1 MRKAWAASLAIIVAS
16 VSVITT
22 VGVPSASADTITAN
36 HAQRIV
42 SAYKGTWTSPP
53 TDSNFGNTT
62 NAPLLGNGDV
72 GAVMVGNMDAMTI
85 VLSKNEFFSVAERQL
100 KSMVR
105 LGIAVSG
112 MTGSSYLTEQKLA
125 SAQVDGTFALSG
137 NTINTSSWVQA
148 TDTTNNLFMT
158 KFTYTG
164 SGSKNATISLAPA
177 NQNTFTS
184 SIGSSGDILYRDVR
198 ADSADTVNGITTIKA
213 RIATRVIG
221 TTGTISNNQLQFTLT
236 PGSTYTLV
244 TSIMSNKDSAN
255 YQALA
260 LSNISSKTQADI
272 DSLKAAHQSWWD
284 AFYTKSFV
292 EIPNKTIEKSFYGS
306 LYLLGSSSRTG
317 EAPPGLWGAWIARN
331 SDWGGDYHLNYN
343 TEAPFYFAMPTNH
356 IELAGAYDKP
366 VLDWIPKAQ
375 TAAASA
381 GFTGVYYPVGI
392 GPFTMDTDGNYHNQ
406 KTNAV
411 FGATVMLDHYYAT
424 ADAAYAN
431 SIYAYLKEAAKFWQN
446 YLTWDGSRYVI
457 TNDAQHEG
465 DVYPQTNGVMSLGL
479 VRYVLQG
486 CIDISTA
493 LGQDTTL
500 RSTWQN
506 ILNNLSAFP
515 TQTRNSQTVF
525 RYTEVGRDW
534 STDNA
539 IGIQH
544 IYPGRQIGLSS
555 SASLIQTAKN
565 MIGQMSRWTDG
576 NGTNTFYPAAARVG
590 YDPATILSQLSSFVS
605 SASYAN
611 MHIKTSGGGIENFN
625 VVPATLAEMML
636 QSFQNKIRV
645 FANWPTGTDAKYGD
659 LRADGAFLISS
670 SRKNNQV
677 EYVRLISE
685 KGKTATV
692 ANPWSGQTVR
702 VYRNG
707 VDSGTM
713 SGTDL
718 TIPTSANET
727 VHLALDGTSYATI
740 LSNMNQALGQT
751 FIETV
756 TASST
761 NSPSGE
767 EKEKAFDGSPT
778 TKWLI
783 FTNAGWIQYHYTSA
797 KVINKYEIT
806 SANDVPARD
815 PKNWTLKGS
824 NDGTNWTTLDT
835 RTNEA
840 FANRLQVKAY
850 TFANNTAYANYRL
863 DVSANNG
870 DANLQI
876 AEIAFYEGAT
886 TPSNVAL
893 NKTVTASD
901 EINATESAAKAI
913 DGGTTTKWT
922 SQPLNLV
929 PGDKWLKVDLGTS
942 YAIHRWVVKHAGSNG
957 EAASYNTKDFKLQKS
972 SDGTNWTDVDAV
984 TGNTAATTDRTV
996 ASFSSRYV
1004 RLYITTT
1011 VQSDAGYAQTPGDR
1025 SNARIYEFE
1034 VYGN

>member
-1 MRKAWAASLAIIVAS
+1 MRKLGAACLALIVAG
-16 VSVITT
+16 VSVVST
-22 VGVPSASADTITAN
+22 VGVPTASADTITTNQA
-36 HAQRIV
+36 ARIV
-42 SAYKGTWTSPP
+42 SAYKGSWTTPP
-53 TDSNFGNTT
+53 TDTNFGNTT
-62 NAPLLGNGDV
+62 NAPLLGNGDI
-72 GAVMVGNMDAMTI
+72 GAVLVGNIDAMTV
-85 VLSKNEFFSVAERQL
+85 VLGKNEFFSVAERQL
-100 KSMVR
+100 KSMAR
-105 LGIAVSG
+105 LGISASG
-112 MTGSSYLTEQKLA
+112 MTGASYLTEQKLA
-125 SAQVDGTFALSG
+125 SAQVDGTFSLSG
-137 NTINTSSWVQA
+137 NTINTTSWAQA
-148 TDTTNNLFMT
+148 TDTTNNLLLT

-164 SGSKNATISLAPA
+164 TGSKTVTVSLDPA

-184 SIGSSGDILYRDVR
+184 TIGSSGDILYRDVR
-198 ADSADTVNGITTIKA
+198 ADNADTVNGITTIKA
-213 RIATRVIG
+213 RVATRIIG
-221 TTGTISNNQLQFTLT
+221 TTGTISSNQLQFTLT
-236 PGSTYTLV
+236 PGNTYTLA

-260 LSNISSKTQADI
+260 LSNISSKTQGDI

-284 AFYTKSFV
+284 AYYSKSFI

-356 IELAGAYDKP
+356 VELATPYDKP
-366 VLDWIPKAQ
+366 LLDWVPKAQ
-375 TAAASA
+375 TAATNA
-381 GFTGVYYPVGI
+381 GYTGVYYPVGI
-392 GPFTMDTDGNYHNQ
+392 GPYTMDTDGGYHNQ

-411 FGATVMLDHYYAT
+411 FGATVMLDHYYST
-424 ADAAYAN
+424 ADTTYAN
-431 SIYAYLKEAAKFWQN
+431 SIYAFLKEATKFWQN
-446 YLTWDGSRYVI
+446 YLTWDGTRYVI
-457 TNDAQHEG
+457 NNDAQHED
-465 DVYPQTNGVMSLGL
+465 DVYPQTNGVMSLGM

-493 LGQDTTL
+493 LGTDTTL

-506 ILNNLSAFP
+506 ILNTLSPFP

-555 SASLIQTAKN
+555 SATLLQTSKN
-565 MIGQMSRWTDG
+565 MIGQMARWTDG

-590 YDPATILSQLSSFVS
+590 YDPATILSQLSSFVG
-605 SASYAN
+605 SASYNN
-611 MHIKTSGGGIENFN
+611 MHIKTGGGGIENFN

-636 QSFQNKIRV
+636 QSFQNKLRI

-659 LRADGAFLISS
+659 LRSDGAFLISS
-670 SRKNNQV
+670 SMKSNQV
-677 EYVRLISE
+677 EYVRIISE

-702 VYRNG
+702 IYRNG
-707 VDSGTM
+707 VDAGTM
-713 SGTDL
+713 TGTDL
-718 TIPTSANET
+718 TITTSVNET
-727 VHLALDGTSYATI
+727 IHLAPDGTSLAAITTA
-740 LSNMNQALGQT
+740 MNQALGST
-751 FIETV
+751 ETV
-756 TASST
+756 SASTT

-767 EKEKAFDGSPT
+767 EKEKAFDGASA

-783 FTNAGWIQYHYTSA
+783 FTNAGWIQYHYTAA
-797 KVINKYEIT
+797 KVVNKYDIT

-835 RTNEA
+835 RSNET
-840 FANRLQVKAY
+840 FASRLQVKTY
-850 TFANNTAYANYRL
+850 TFTNSTPYTYYRL
-863 DVSANNG
+863 DVSANSG

-876 AEIAFYEGAT
+876 AEITFYAST
-886 TPSNVAL
+886 STPTNVAL
-893 NKTVTASD
+893 SKTVTASD
-901 EINATESAAKAI
+901 EINATEAATKAV
-913 DGGTTTKWT
+913 DGVATTKWT
-922 SQPLNLV
+922 SQPINLV
-929 PGDKWLKVDLGTS
+929 PGDKWLKVDLGAS
-942 YAIHRWVVKHAGSNG
+942 YAITRWVVKHASSNG
-957 EAASYNTKDFKLQKS
+957 ESASYNTKDFKLQKS
-972 SDGTNWTDVDAV
+972 SDGTNWTDVDTV
-984 TGNTAATTDRTV
+984 TGNTAAITDRTV
-996 ASFSSRYV
+996 ASFSARYV

-1011 VQSDAGYAQTPGDR
+1011 VQSDAGYATTPGDR